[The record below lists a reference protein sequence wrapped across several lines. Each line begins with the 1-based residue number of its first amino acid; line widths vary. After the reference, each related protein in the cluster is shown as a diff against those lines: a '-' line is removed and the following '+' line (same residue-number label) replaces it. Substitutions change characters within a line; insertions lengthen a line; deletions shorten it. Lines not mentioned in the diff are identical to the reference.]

1 MPELPEVQT
10 TVQGLQVLV
19 NNEITNIKIYSTKL
33 RYKIPKNIPKVLK
46 HNKITSIYRIGKYII
61 ADLKNDYSIIF
72 HLGMSGRMRILK
84 SLNFLKKKHDH
95 FILKTKKYILIFN
108 DTRKFGFIDLIKT
121 KDVSKTKYILCL
133 GIDALDKRLNEK
145 YLKRKINKS
154 TIPIKQILLDQ
165 SILAGIGNI
174 YASEILYDAKISPLV
189 KGNSLNL
196 LEIRKIVK
204 STKKILKKSINL
216 GGSSLRDY
224 ISTDGTLGNFQKSF
238 KVYQREG
245 KNIFGHE
252 IKRIIQYGRSTF
264 YCPEVQILKESN
276 KQ

>member
-84 SLNFLKKKHDH
+84 TLKFLKKKHDH

-121 KDVSKTKYILCL
+121 KDVSKKKYILRL

-174 YASEILYDAKISPLV
+174 YACEILYDAKISPFIKGSDLKLFAINKLV
-189 KGNSLNL
+189 LS
-196 LEIRKIVK
+196 I
-204 STKKILKKSINL
+204 KKILTKAIKS
-216 GGSSLRDY
+216 GWSTLRDY
-224 ISTDGTLGNFQKSF
+224 ISTDCTVGSFQNNF
-238 KVYQREG
+238 KVYNQEG
-245 KNIFGHE
+245 RK
-252 IKRIIQYGRSTF
+252 IKGKKILRINQHGRSTF
-264 YCPEVQILKESN
+264 FCPEIQI
-276 KQ
+276 